1 MHTGTDSRLSN
12 QIRLGTVAQVDLA
25 QARCRVQT
33 GGMVTDYL
41 PWFVTAAGNL
51 ITWSPPTVGE
61 QVFVLSPEGDTLG
74 GVVVRGLYSDAF
86 PAPSASADEHLV
98 RFPDGAVIRYD
109 SAAHSLQAI
118 LPGGGKAQITASG
131 GVTVDGPVTINGD
144 VTVSGKV
151 TASTDVIGGG
161 ISLKIH
167 KHLQVTPGN
176 GVSGLPQ

>member
-12 QIRLGTVAQVDLA
+12 QLRLGTIAEVDLA

-33 GGMVTDYL
+33 GELVTDFL
-41 PWFVTAAGNL
+41 PWFVVAAGNL
-51 ITWSPPTVGE
+51 ITWSAPRAGE
-61 QVFVLSPEGDTLG
+61 QVFVLSPEGDTVG
-74 GVVVRGLYSDAF
+74 GVVLRGLYSDAF

-109 SAAHSLQAI
+109 SAAHQLQAQ

-131 GVTVDGPVTINGD
+131 GVTIDGPVTINGD
-144 VTVSGKV
+144 VTVNGKV
-151 TASTDVIGGG
+151 TSSTDVIGAG
-161 ISLKIH
+161 ISLKGH